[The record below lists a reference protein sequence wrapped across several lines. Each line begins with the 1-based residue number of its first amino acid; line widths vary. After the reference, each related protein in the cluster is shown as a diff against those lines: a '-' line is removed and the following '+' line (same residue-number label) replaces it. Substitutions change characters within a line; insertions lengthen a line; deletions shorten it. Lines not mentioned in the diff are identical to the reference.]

1 MNGQSPSIGED
12 NSALLYSTCR
22 LNMNRAHAGSLHVHR
37 RSNDTLSVLRTVK
50 GRLRSASVR
59 AKQPSTGRLAPLS
72 KYTRAII
79 KVAKPESFDDLVKI
93 SALSHG
99 TDVWHGNQRELV
111 ESGQISLSDCIAS
124 RDDIMLY
131 LMNMTVQKDDA
142 YRIMDSVRKGKGL
155 TDVQKQLMKDVGVH
169 EWYIQVCEK
178 IRYLFP
184 KAHAVSYTMM
194 AVRLA
199 YYMVYYSDE
208 YYESLSEVS

>member
-1 MNGQSPSIGED
+1 MKFICDTSQKEIGNLPEFG
-12 NSALLYSTCR
+12 SEYVR
-22 LNMNRAHAGSLHVHR
+22 NMI
-37 RSNDTLSVLRTVK
+37 TVAEP
-50 GRLRSASVR
+50 R
-59 AKQPSTGRLAPLS
+59 
-72 KYTRAII
+72 
-79 KVAKPESFDDLVKI
+79 SFDDLVKI

-99 TDVWHGNQRELV
+99 TDVWHGNQKELF
-111 ESGQISLSDCIAS
+111 ERGQISLSDCIAS

-131 LMNMTVQKDDA
+131 LMNMTMPKDDA

-155 TDVQKQLMKDVGVH
+155 TYEQKRMMSEADVP

-199 YYMVYYSDE
+199 YYMVYYTSE